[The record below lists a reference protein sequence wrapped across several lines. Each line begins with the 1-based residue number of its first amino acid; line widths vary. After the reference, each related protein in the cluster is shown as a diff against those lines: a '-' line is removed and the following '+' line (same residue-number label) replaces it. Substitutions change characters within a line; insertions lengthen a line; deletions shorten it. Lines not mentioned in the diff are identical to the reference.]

1 MSNAYAFHITVK
13 PQYLPE
19 QSSPAQGLYTF
30 AYTVAIENQGQVA
43 AQLIAR
49 HWEIEDAHGQVETVD
64 GLGVVGQQ
72 PLLQPGEAFEY
83 TSGARLGSPVGSMQG
98 SYFLITE
105 DAHWFEA
112 PIAIFSLQAELQS
125 GRPGQHLH

>member
-30 AYTVAIENQGQVA
+30 AYKVAIENQGQVA

-83 TSGARLGSPVGSMQG
+83 TSGAQLRTPAGMMSGY
-98 SYFLITE
+98 YFFVAVDGTRF
-105 DAHWFEA
+105 DAAIA
-112 PIAIFSLQAELQS
+112 PFVLQTHSEV
-125 GRPGQHLH
+125 PGNLH

>member
-83 TSGARLGSPVGSMQG
+83 TSGAQLRTPAGMMSGY
-98 SYFLITE
+98 YFFVAVDGTRF
-105 DAHWFEA
+105 DAAIA
-112 PIAIFSLQAELQS
+112 PFVLQTPSEV
-125 GRPGQHLH
+125 PGNLH

>member
-83 TSGARLGSPVGSMQG
+83 TSGAQLRTPAGMMSGY
-98 SYFLITE
+98 YFFVAVDGTRF
-105 DAHWFEA
+105 DAAIA
-112 PIAIFSLQAELQS
+112 PFVLQTHSEV
-125 GRPGQHLH
+125 PGNLH